1 MANKQAMKSSSKES
15 TPAITIL
22 LVIFFFLLLAF
33 PKVYAQSKTGFT
45 QLEKENITIENQ
57 AYVLIR
63 GELMV
68 PEDRSKA
75 DSRILTIPVQ
85 IIKSASANA
94 AEPIFWL
101 DGGPGASNILSLSKI
116 SSASPT
122 KLLANHDFVCIGYR
136 GVDGSTVLKSKK
148 INKAFRSKKH
158 PMLSDQS
165 FSTIEASIKAYC
177 KKLKKEEIDINQYTI
192 LNVIDDIEYARQQ
205 LGYTKINL
213 LSASYGTRIALL
225 YNYKFPSVVL
235 RTIMIGACPPGYFLT
250 RQEQAES
257 TINHYDSLYK
267 LKSDVAGEG
276 TIRDA
281 MQRAFAKLPK
291 RWAIFR
297 LDADK
302 IKAGTTGMLYSRG
315 AAVWAFNA
323 YFKAANDGDYSW
335 LYMLQKI
342 YEMNTKAVMVDVYA
356 KTVSADMKTNIDN
369 LLNRDYFRQSSSL
382 LGNNIS
388 AIYGSTAYAWSI
400 KSIPEEYKVCRASE
414 AEVLVISGDLDFRTP
429 ANITNRELMPF
440 LKNGRHVILQNMSHS
455 DILLTVMKSQDF
467 LFQYFALGKVDEAL
481 IAPAPEV
488 NFNTQ
493 AKLGKVKIF
502 VAGLVM

>member
-1 MANKQAMKSSSKES
+1 MKSSSREGIA
-15 TPAITIL
+15 TVTNL
-22 LVIFFFLLLAF
+22 LVIFFFVVQAF
-33 PKVYAQSKTGFT
+33 PEVYAQSKTGFT
-45 QLEKENITIENQ
+45 QLKKENITIENQ
-57 AYVLIR
+57 AYVLIKGDLR
-63 GELMV
+63 V

-85 IIKSASANA
+85 IIKAASEKG

-116 SSASPT
+116 ASASPT

-148 INKAFRSKKH
+148 INKAFRANNH

-165 FSTIEASIKAYC
+165 LNTIEASINAYG
-177 KKLKKEEIDINQYTI
+177 KKLKKEGIDINQYTI

-205 LGYTKINL
+205 LGYKNVNL
-213 LSASYGTRIALL
+213 LSVSYGTRIALL
-225 YNYKFPSVVL
+225 YNYKFPSVIL
-235 RTIMIGACPPGYFLT
+235 RTIMIGACPPHYFLT
-250 RQEQAES
+250 REEQAES
-257 TINHYDSLYK
+257 TINHYDSLYR
-267 LKSDVAGEG
+267 LKSGVADEG
-276 TIRDA
+276 SIRDA
-281 MQRAFAKLPK
+281 MQSAFAKLPR
-291 RWAIFR
+291 RWATFR
-297 LDADK
+297 LDPDK
-302 IKAGTTGMLYSRG
+302 IKAGTTGMLYARG
-315 AAVWAFNA
+315 SAVWAFNA
-323 YFKAANDGDYSW
+323 YFKAANEGDYSW

-342 YEMNTKAVMVDVYA
+342 YEMNSKAVMGDVYA
-356 KTVSADMKTNIDN
+356 KTVSADMENNIN
-369 LLNRDYFRQSSSL
+369 EIPSRDYFRQSSSL

-440 LKNGRHVILQNMSHS
+440 LKNGKHVILQNMSHS

-493 AKLGKVKIF
+493 AKLSKVKIF
-502 VAGLVM
+502 VAGLVL